1 MPTAS
6 PSQSNRAQQQH
17 NPTAGHG
24 RYSHSAGVISELNGP
39 RSLEKI
45 GAGTLVP
52 TAANTYSGPTAITA
66 GTLIVNGNSAVAV
79 NSGAALDGTGTVGAI
94 TVNSNGTLAPGPAE
108 SPDVMTVVGNL
119 AFQSAALY
127 LARANP
133 LTASRDN
140 VTGSGTATLNG
151 TVNATCASGMP
162 KHIGI
167 LQRPTKT
174 NARSPKGKRAARR
187 MII

>member
-6 PSQSNRAQQQH
+6 PSQSNVLNSNTTQLQV
-17 NPTAGHG
+17 TAGTATRPG
-24 RYSHSAGVISELNGP
+24 SFLSSMVRAP
-39 RSLEKI
+39 C
-45 GAGTLVP
+45 AGTLAL
-52 TAANTYSGPTAITA
+52 TAANTYSSPTAIPA

-94 TVNSNGTLAPGPAE
+94 PVNSNGTLAPGAAE
-108 SPDVMTVVGNL
+108 SPGVMTVVGNL

-151 TVNATCASGMP
+151 TVNATCASEMP

-174 NARSPKGKRAARR
+174 NARSPKGKRATRR